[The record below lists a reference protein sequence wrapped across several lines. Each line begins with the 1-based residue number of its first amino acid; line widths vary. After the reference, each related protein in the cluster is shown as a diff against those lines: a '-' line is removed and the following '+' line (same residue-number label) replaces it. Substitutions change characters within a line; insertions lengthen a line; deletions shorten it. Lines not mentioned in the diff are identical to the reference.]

1 MQSYPRQF
9 SLRTSLLV
17 LSLSAIL
24 IGWCGNPIYDR
35 VSSWLVARESA
46 AREQAAREQKMDEL
60 VAEIKANFTV
70 GTRGGIPV
78 RTIPDN
84 WPDIE

>member
-46 AREQAAREQKMDEL
+46 AREQKMDEL